1 MSDFFENEKDIETQT
16 DDLSAAENA
25 ADKSEPCET
34 DEFSTIFSN
43 PQEKRPYKP
52 ENAGK
57 KKIFSLIAAVVAV
70 AVLVSGTVAVIKLI
84 PEKTEE
90 STEQVSSSN
99 DISVLSLDYTLFDK
113 VTIANE
119 NGNFVFSGDRTTEK
133 DDQGNETTKMAW
145 TVDGFGSDKISSDLI
160 DNIVSSLKEVS
171 ATREITEKSAEDCGI
186 LEPSRKIDIESEKY
200 GNFSVLLGAA
210 SPDKTG
216 VYLKLSN
223 KDNIYLVNDDVATT
237 FDFDYL
243 DLANVSGFKGL
254 DTTNLSAYLD
264 ADGAISTFDRLEI
277 SGENIEETL
286 VFEPNSDEFLKAYIP
301 YVVTSPIRQE
311 SDKLTDVLALFSTG
325 LTSDGA
331 YSFEINDEELKKVG
345 LDNPDFIITIKLGSV
360 NKTFKIS
367 AVDESYCA
375 VIDNNSTM
383 IEKVSIGSIPFI
395 NYTSN
400 DFYSTWV
407 FLRTIDYIKDITF
420 EVDGE
425 KYSFNITTS
434 EDDETKTYKIK
445 LGDKKIT
452 TEYFQDFYTQFISLQ
467 AADFVVGDSEQSPE
481 MTVTVNYTDG
491 HTEVIDFT
499 RTAATKYQYR
509 IDGRTVGRITSSS
522 YNKVLKAL
530 KTVAKNKAVK

>member
-16 DDLSAAENA
+16 DDISAAEDA
-25 ADKSEPCET
+25 ADKSENIET

-43 PQEKRPYKP
+43 PQEKRPYNPK
-52 ENAGK
+52 NTGK

-99 DISVLSLDYTLFDK
+99 DISVLSLDHTLFNK
-113 VTIANE
+113 VTVANA
-119 NGNFVFSGDRTTEK
+119 NGSFVFSGDKLTEK
-133 DDQGNETTKMAW
+133 DDQGNETEKMAW
-145 TVDGFGSDKISSDLI
+145 TVDGFSSDKISSDLI
-160 DNIVSSLKEVS
+160 DNIVSVLKELS
-171 ATREITEKSAEDCGI
+171 AIREITEKSAEDCGL
-186 LEPSRKIDIESEKY
+186 LEPSRKIDVESEKY
-200 GNFSVLLGAA
+200 GNFSVLLGSD
-210 SPDKTG
+210 SPDNTG

-223 KDNIYLVNDDVATT
+223 KDNIYLVNSDVATT

-277 SGENIEETL
+277 SGKNIEETL
-286 VFEPNSDEFLKAYIP
+286 VFEPNRDEFLKAYIP

-331 YSFEINDEELKKVG
+331 YAFEINDEELKKVG

-360 NKTFKIS
+360 NKTFKIT
-367 AVDESYCA
+367 AVDESFCA
-375 VIDNNSTM
+375 VIDDNSAM

-407 FLRTIDYIKDITF
+407 FLRTIDYVKDMTF

-425 KYSFNITTS
+425 KYNFNITTT
-434 EDDETKTYKIK
+434 EDDETKDYKIK

-452 TEYFQDFYTQFISLQ
+452 AEYFQDFYTQFISLQ
-467 AADFVVGDSEQSPE
+467 AADFVVGDSELSPE
-481 MTVTVNYTDG
+481 MTVIVNYTDG

-509 IDGRTVGRITSSS
+509 IDGRAVGRITSSS
-522 YNKVLKAL
+522 YNKILKSL